1 MGRQCDDR
9 TDDRLCDRVDTDG
22 RHQKGDD
29 RIAQDGFIW
38 RLEEDPDAAQHTD
51 RVDRRTG
58 QTGNQRRCIFVSVK
72 QLFIDPAA
80 AIAQCDARHE
90 GDQQARPVSLHA
102 AHGKEGREAE
112 AGDRRLKGRVI
123 ERAESHHEAQGRS
136 IAFAQCH
143 RADDDRD
150 VQHRN
155 AQKTDA

>member
-9 TDDRLCDRVDTDG
+9 TDDRLSDRVDTDG

-58 QTGNQRRCIFVSVK
+58 QAGNQRRCIFVSVK

-80 AIAQCDARHE
+80 AIASAMR
-90 GDQQARPVSLHA
+90 GTKAIS
-102 AHGKEGREAE
+102 
-112 AGDRRLKGRVI
+112 RLVQFPCTPPMEKKGVKQKLVI
-123 ERAESHHEAQGRS
+123 VG
-136 IAFAQCH
+136 
-143 RADDDRD
+143 
-150 VQHRN
+150 
-155 AQKTDA
+155 